1 MNFTTLTGEV
11 DSKWIL
17 IIIYLIRSQV
27 DMTLMCSPTTL
38 SNPSSNYLKD
48 DGSGPDGGDG
58 GVGSNLIPI
67 RR

>member
-1 MNFTTLTGEV
+1 
-11 DSKWIL
+11 
-17 IIIYLIRSQV
+17 
-27 DMTLMCSPTTL
+27 MTPMCRPTTL